1 MAQATRITTE
11 LLADDAAAQKFS
23 RHTVAQALR
32 ACFGT
37 SALVEERIA
46 RLES

>member
-11 LLADDAAAQKFS
+11 LLADDAASQQFS
-23 RHTVAQALR
+23 KKTVAHALR

-37 SALVEERIA
+37 SPLVEERIA